1 MTVRAS
7 VSIPTQL
14 LTTAR
19 RLALV
24 REIRDGG
31 HILRP
36 GPSAEEQAAWATKLL
51 AWREL
56 ERLRD
61 IRVRIFEGTTE
72 SGVELQ
78 AAIAVVTLSCMK
90 YLEQHAGEPYD

>member
-7 VSIPTQL
+7 VSVPTEL
-14 LTTAR
+14 LNTAR
-19 RLALV
+19 RLTLL

-31 HILRP
+31 HILRA

-56 ERLRD
+56 DRLRD

-72 SGVELQ
+72 GGVELQ
-78 AAIAVVTLSCMK
+78 AAIAVMTLSGMR
-90 YLEQHAGEPYD
+90 YLEQHAGDPYD